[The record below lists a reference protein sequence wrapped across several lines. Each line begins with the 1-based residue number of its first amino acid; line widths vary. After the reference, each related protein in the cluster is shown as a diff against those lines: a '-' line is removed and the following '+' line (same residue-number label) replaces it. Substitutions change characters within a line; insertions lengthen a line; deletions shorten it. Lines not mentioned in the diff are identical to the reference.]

1 MPVDIAGQSYY
12 ALTEV
17 AEELRVT
24 RQSLWLWRKNGKIP
38 VGRRTRGRQVLFTEA
53 EVTAIREYA
62 NRLEPIELGG
72 VRQMKLFGQTG
83 SKWGA

>member
-1 MPVDIAGQSYY
+1 MAVDIAGEHYY
-12 ALTEV
+12 VLTEV

-38 VGRRTRGRQVLFTEA
+38 MGRRARGRQVLFTEA
-53 EVTAIREYA
+53 EVSAIRQYA

-72 VRQMKLFGQTG
+72 VRQLRLFGQTG
-83 SKWGA
+83 SKEET

>member
-1 MPVDIAGQSYY
+1 MPVDIAGQCYY

-24 RQSLWLWRKNGKIP
+24 RQSLWLWRKSGKIP
-38 VGRRTRGRQVLFTEA
+38 VGRRTRARQVLFTEA
-53 EVTAIREYA
+53 EVMAIREYA

-72 VRQMKLFGQTG
+72 ARQMRLFGQTG
-83 SKWGA
+83 SKEGA

>member
-1 MPVDIAGQSYY
+1 MAVTIAGEQFY

-24 RQSLWLWRKNGKIP
+24 RQSLWLWRKSGKIP
-38 VGRRTRGRQVLFTEA
+38 MGRRARGRQVLFTEA
-53 EVTAIREYA
+53 EVSAIRQYA

-72 VRQMKLFGQTG
+72 VRQMRLFGQAE
-83 SKWGA
+83 SKGEV

>member
-24 RQSLWLWRKNGKIP
+24 RQSLWLWRKSGKIP
-38 VGRRTRGRQVLFTEA
+38 VGRRARARQVLFTEA

-72 VRQMKLFGQTG
+72 VRQMRLFGQTG
-83 SKWGA
+83 SKEGS